1 VQVPVGGRQ
10 PEAEAGP
17 RQVERLVDEVRAT
30 GATTV
35 FSEPL
40 ASSALADAVAREAGV
55 ATAVLDPLEGL
66 TAGETDTGADYFS
79 VMEKNLDA
87 LRTALGCR

>member
-1 VQVPVGGRQ
+1 VGLQ
-10 PEAEAGP
+10 PEAEPGP
-17 RQVERLVDEVRAT
+17 REVERLVDEVRAT

-40 ASSALADAVAREAGV
+40 ASPALADAVAREAGV
-55 ATAVLDPLEGL
+55 ATAVLNPLEGL
-66 TAGETDTGADYFS
+66 TAAETDTGADYFS
-79 VMEKNLDA
+79 VMEKNLDT